1 VAIKCGE
8 EYCGGNL
15 KHVSLGLSPQHH
27 STLWPESNPKT
38 SFSLIFQSAETG
50 SFCILDKLKASVLH
64 DQLFEGLVNGEWMI
78 EPAGEVADI
87 SYAQDIVHQIGHKL
101 PYPEGVKIAQ
111 LHNVDP
117 LFKGFSAIYRQKGW
131 VFVNAASEINERNY
145 HIHLLTVSLGLHTL
159 YSNTNSL
166 AARSEQLIFEALLPF
181 EEVESFFRN
190 DISKIPDFLASDIA
204 NFFKVPFPM
213 VLKRALL
220 LKIITDE
227 QYRSF
232 MTIIPAA
239 SSKPRELFLSK
250 DGSIDDLEAQLF
262 LGLGE

>member
-1 VAIKCGE
+1 MAKRQPKNQLPLDFSVR
-8 EYCGGNL
+8 GNR
-15 KHVSLGLSPQHH
+15 
-27 STLWPESNPKT
+27 
-38 SFSLIFQSAETG
+38 I
-50 SFCILDKLKASVLH
+50 VLH
-64 DQLFEGLVNGEWMI
+64 LGQVESQKLADQLFDGLVNGDWMI

-111 LHNVDP
+111 LHKVDP
-117 LFKGFSAIYRQKGW
+117 GFKGFSAIYRQKGW
-131 VFVNAASEINERNY
+131 VFVNATSEINERNY

-159 YSNTNSL
+159 YANPLSL
-166 AARSEQLIFEALLPF
+166 AKRSEQLIFDALLPF
-181 EEVESFFRN
+181 EDVESFFRN

-220 LKIITDE
+220 LRIITDE
-227 QYRSF
+227 QYRTF
-232 MTIIPAA
+232 MTANPLA
-239 SSKPRELFLSK
+239 SPKPRELFISK

-262 LGLGE
+262 SGNLED

>member
-1 VAIKCGE
+1 MGKKQPKNQLLLDFSVRGNRIVLQLGQVESRKVA
-8 EYCGGNL
+8 
-15 KHVSLGLSPQHH
+15 
-27 STLWPESNPKT
+27 
-38 SFSLIFQSAETG
+38 
-50 SFCILDKLKASVLH
+50 
-64 DQLFEGLVNGEWMI
+64 DQLFDGLVNGDWMI

-117 LFKGFSAIYRQKGW
+117 VFKGFSAIYRQKGW

-145 HIHLLTVSLGLHTL
+145 HIHLLTVSLGLHTI
-159 YSNTNSL
+159 YASTTSL
-166 AARSEQLIFEALLPF
+166 ASRSEQLIFEALLPYK
-181 EEVESFFRN
+181 EVETFFRD

-213 VLKRALL
+213 VLKRALA
-220 LKIITDE
+220 LKIISDE
-227 QYRSF
+227 QYRNF
-232 MTIIPAA
+232 MTITPAA
-239 SSKPRELFLSK
+239 ASKPRELFLSK

-262 LGLGE
+262 SGNHD

>member
-1 VAIKCGE
+1 MAKKQPKNQLLLDFSVR
-8 EYCGGNL
+8 GNRTVL
-15 KHVSLGLSPQHH
+15 QLGQV
-27 STLWPESNPKT
+27 ESRK
-38 SFSLIFQSAETG
+38 
-50 SFCILDKLKASVLH
+50 KA
-64 DQLFEGLVNGEWMI
+64 DQLFEGLINGDWMI

-117 LFKGFSAIYRQKGW
+117 IFKGFSAIYRQKGW

-145 HIHLLTVSLGLHTL
+145 QIHLLTVSLGLQTL
-159 YSNTNSL
+159 YASTTSL
-166 AARSEQLIFEALLPF
+166 AARSEQLIFEALLPYK
-181 EEVESFFRN
+181 EVESFFRN

-213 VLKRALL
+213 VLKRALA
-220 LKIITDE
+220 LKIISDE
-227 QYRSF
+227 QYRIF
-232 MTIIPAA
+232 MTITPAA

-262 LGLGE
+262 STGLGD

>member
-1 VAIKCGE
+1 MAKRQPKNQLLLDFSVR
-8 EYCGGNL
+8 GNR
-15 KHVSLGLSPQHH
+15 
-27 STLWPESNPKT
+27 
-38 SFSLIFQSAETG
+38 I
-50 SFCILDKLKASVLH
+50 VLH
-64 DQLFEGLVNGEWMI
+64 LGQVESQKLANQLFDGLVNGDWMI

-87 SYAQDIVHQIGHKL
+87 SYAQDIVHQIGHTL
-101 PYPEGVKIAQ
+101 PYPEGIKIAQ

-117 LFKGFSAIYRQKGW
+117 QFKGFSAIYRQKGW

-159 YSNTNSL
+159 YANPVSL
-166 AARSEQLIFEALLPF
+166 AARSEQLIFEALMPYK
-181 EEVESFFRN
+181 EVESFFRN

-220 LKIITDE
+220 LKIISDE
-227 QYRSF
+227 QYRNF
-232 MTIIPAA
+232 MTITPAT
-239 SSKPRELFLSK
+239 SKPRELFVSK

-262 LGLGE
+262 SGEVNE